1 MNAVAMIHDSAPSD
15 ADDVTLERRF
25 ARGDAEAFKQVVAL
39 YQSRVIRLAGRLLG
53 WQGGAEDI
61 VQDVFLAAWTKAHT
75 YRGDAPLWNW
85 LTIIT
90 VNRCRTLLR
99 RKAMLSRLTAGLM
112 GRSEE
117 FSPASDANS
126 LVEESNQRVRAAMAS
141 LPSRDREVVVLL
153 YLEHRRPAEIAT
165 LLEIS
170 VNAVNVRLHRARQKL
185 KVLLEDAD
193 GGMS

>member
-1 MNAVAMIHDSAPSD
+1 M
-15 ADDVTLERRF
+15 T
-25 ARGDAEAFKQVVAL
+25 
-39 YQSRVIRLAGRLLG
+39 
-53 WQGGAEDI
+53 
-61 VQDVFLAAWTKAHT
+61 
-75 YRGDAPLWNW
+75 
-85 LTIIT
+85 
-90 VNRCRTLLR
+90 
-99 RKAMLSRLTAGLM
+99 
-112 GRSEE
+112 
-117 FSPASDANS
+117 
-126 LVEESNQRVRAAMAS
+126 S